1 MPVYP
6 QNCGP
11 QYIQRAPS
19 YPQNNPQNKTNINYP
34 QWQQQQQQQH
44 PQHFQ
49 QQQNQNSSQNA
60 YYSNNHHQHQHQH
73 QPIKSNHPT
82 NQPAKCCQPNFPTN
96 GNTGSVSNQPMNS
109 VRTCSCVT
117 VKPCDFR
124 SVARPANHQVQ
135 NNNVTESSTHNP
147 PVQEQKTEN
156 IDQVE
161 ITKFIKGTGFKQ
173 EPIETLESE
182 QMSSPLQQPQT
193 MNSNDENVDPNDE
206 ERTPCGGDA
215 LEDSN
220 DGDDYVMTQDDEE
233 ISNAMENDE
242 HFPVIEISAEYGED
256 HRIKTENENM
266 QCNNNNNNNNNNSK
280 LGIEAVTNR
289 LALKER
295 SKIFR
300 RSDKK
305 WHVAVNETAFQLVLK
320 DPKLL
325 TRKKDLRNMAETE
338 VRKTYRFAKGKNRQY
353 FQEFFFNVI

>member
-11 QYIQRAPS
+11 QYIQRTPT
-19 YPQNNPQNKTNINYP
+19 YQPNNQQNKTNVNYP
-34 QWQQQQQQQH
+34 QWQQQHPQQQHNYQQQH
-44 PQHFQ
+44 PQQYQ
-49 QQQNQNSSQNA
+49 QHQNNSSQNV
-60 YYSNNHHQHQHQH
+60 YYNSNQQQQQH
-73 QPIKSNHPT
+73 QPIKSNHLT
-82 NQPAKCCQPNFPTN
+82 NQPIKCCQSNFSSNTTN
-96 GNTGSVSNQPMNS
+96 MSNQPMNG

-124 SVARPANHQVQ
+124 SVARPANHLAA
-135 NNNVTESSTHNP
+135 NNNATKNSTHNP
-147 PVQEQKTEN
+147 PVQVISEQEQKTETN
-156 IDQVE
+156 DQVE
-161 ITKFIKGTGFKQ
+161 ITKFIKGSGFKQ

-182 QMSSPLQQPQT
+182 QLCSPPLSQT
-193 MNSNDENVDPNDE
+193 SHSNDENVDPNNE
-206 ERTPCGGDA
+206 VKTHCGGDN

-220 DGDDYVMTQDDEE
+220 DGEDYVMTQDDEE

-242 HFPVIEISAEYGED
+242 HFPVIEISAEYGD
-256 HRIKTENENM
+256 DQRIKIENGGNM
-266 QCNNNNNNNNNNSK
+266 QCNNLNNNSK

-289 LALKER
+289 LALRER

-338 VRKTYRFAKGKNRQY
+338 VRKTYRFAKGKNC
-353 FQEFFFNVI
+353 